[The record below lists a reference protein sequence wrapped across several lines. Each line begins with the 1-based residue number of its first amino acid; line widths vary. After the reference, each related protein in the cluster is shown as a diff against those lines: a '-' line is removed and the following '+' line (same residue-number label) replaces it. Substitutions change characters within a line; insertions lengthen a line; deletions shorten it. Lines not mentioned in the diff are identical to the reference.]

1 MNVGSIVKFRDRNW
15 VVLPSTRDHVYRLR
29 PLTGIMDDVV
39 EVHEFISH
47 LIGYT
52 IPEERLS
59 PAQFPPPSA
68 ESISDSLSARLFW
81 QAARLTL
88 REGAAPLRCLAN
100 ISIRPRTYQF
110 VPLLMALRLDPVRLF
125 IADDV
130 GVGKTIE
137 ALLVARELFDRGEIT
152 RLAVL
157 CPPYLCDQWQK
168 ELTEKFNLEAVV
180 FRSGMI
186 AQLEREAPR
195 GTSIYEYFP
204 IQVISIDWVKTDR
217 NRRLFLQY
225 CPELVIVDE
234 VHGAAAAG
242 ATSKSQQRRHELLQ
256 EIARDTKRHL
266 ILLSATPHSGVQDAF
281 HSLLK
286 LLDPKFANCNL
297 EDEEW
302 RSQLARHFI
311 QRTRGDINNEWK
323 DSSPTFPERCPR
335 DVSYKLS
342 EEWKKLFDATWNFC
356 SPIVASGEN
365 LEEHRRR
372 MRYWGVLALL
382 RCVMSSPAAAVE
394 ALARRTESP
403 PPPAENQP
411 AETNTDETESDSV
424 RSDFSEEA
432 ADDEVPLPDIAQIA
446 DEQSARNQ
454 LASLKRLA
462 ENLRK
467 DPKTHD
473 PKLDTCTKQVW
484 QLIEE
489 GYHPI
494 IWCRYV
500 ATAEYVGEYLKAEA
514 ERLGRKV
521 EVCVITGRMGEDER
535 RDLIA
540 ALPVDSPHILVATD
554 CLSEGINLQEK
565 FTAVIHYDLPW
576 NPNRLE
582 QREGRVDRF
591 GQTSP
596 SVVVVRLYGR
606 DNPVDGA
613 VLKILYQKADE
624 IRKSLGTYV
633 PLPESQA
640 DISGAI
646 IQWLLAKGRS
656 PVDSEDFFPD
666 FPEEPP
672 VKEIQGLW
680 EILSKREKESRS
692 RFAQK
697 RIKAEE
703 VQQELEISDAIL
715 GDPEEVR
722 NFLLAA
728 FQRLG
733 ISYREE
739 KAKFPPNARVYR
751 IVDVRN
757 SEVKDVVFSDWNK
770 QAPAGRSATDS
781 WCFSFDS
788 PTPPNAE
795 FVGRNHRVVRGLARY
810 LFEKALT
817 ADKKQMAEASTVTRC
832 GVLRT
837 REVTFLTV
845 LLLLRVRYLMWFPS
859 SSETSERRPLLGE
872 EVLLTGF
879 RFPDFSSPQELTK
892 EEALRLLTE
901 AESSSNVPLAEKKEI
916 AGKLLPEL
924 KMPAEASSAP
934 PSPASS
940 SITQALRR
948 LIDERAAE
956 LEKSHKRIRE
966 AISERVRG
974 LSIKPQLPP
983 DLLGML
989 VLLPE
994 VDL

>member
-1 MNVGSIVKFRDRNW
+1 
-15 VVLPSTRDHVYRLR
+15 
-29 PLTGIMDDVV
+29 
-39 EVHEFISH
+39 
-47 LIGYT
+47 
-52 IPEERLS
+52 
-59 PAQFPPPSA
+59 
-68 ESISDSLSARLFW
+68 
-81 QAARLTL
+81 
-88 REGAAPLRCLAN
+88 
-100 ISIRPRTYQF
+100 
-110 VPLLMALRLDPVRLF
+110 
-125 IADDV
+125 
-130 GVGKTIE
+130 
-137 ALLVARELFDRGEIT
+137 
-152 RLAVL
+152 
-157 CPPYLCDQWQK
+157 
-168 ELTEKFNLEAVV
+168 
-180 FRSGMI
+180 
-186 AQLEREAPR
+186 
-195 GTSIYEYFP
+195 
-204 IQVISIDWVKTDR
+204 
-217 NRRLFLQY
+217 
-225 CPELVIVDE
+225 
-234 VHGAAAAG
+234 
-242 ATSKSQQRRHELLQ
+242 
-256 EIARDTKRHL
+256 
-266 ILLSATPHSGVQDAF
+266 
-281 HSLLK
+281 
-286 LLDPKFANCNL
+286 
-297 EDEEW
+297 
-302 RSQLARHFI
+302 
-311 QRTRGDINNEWK
+311 
-323 DSSPTFPERCPR
+323 
-335 DVSYKLS
+335 
-342 EEWKKLFDATWNFC
+342 
-356 SPIVASGEN
+356 
-365 LEEHRRR
+365 
-372 MRYWGVLALL
+372 
-382 RCVMSSPAAAVE
+382 
-394 ALARRTESP
+394 
-403 PPPAENQP
+403 
-411 AETNTDETESDSV
+411 
-424 RSDFSEEA
+424 
-432 ADDEVPLPDIAQIA
+432 
-446 DEQSARNQ
+446 
-454 LASLKRLA
+454 
-462 ENLRK
+462 
-467 DPKTHD
+467 
-473 PKLDTCTKQVW
+473 
-484 QLIEE
+484 
-489 GYHPI
+489 
-494 IWCRYV
+494 
-500 ATAEYVGEYLKAEA
+500 VGEFLKAEA
-514 ERLGRKV
+514 ERLGKEV
-521 EVCVITGRMGEDER
+521 DVCVITGRMGEDER

-540 ALPVDSPHILVATD
+540 ALPVDFPHILVATD

-596 SVVVVRLYGR
+596 SVVVVRLYGS

-640 DISGAI
+640 DISEAI
-646 IQWLLAKGRS
+646 IRWVSAKGRS
-656 PVDSEDFFPD
+656 SFDSGDLFSD
-666 FPEEPP
+666 LLEEPP
-672 VKEIQGLW
+672 VKEIEGLW
-680 EILSKREKESRS
+680 EIQSKREKESRS

-733 ISYREE
+733 ISYSEE
-739 KAKFPPNARVYR
+739 EAKFPPNARVYR
-751 IVDVRN
+751 IDVPN
-757 SEVKDVVFSDWNK
+757 SEVKDVVFSDGNK
-770 QAPAGRSATDS
+770 QAPAGRSATDG

-795 FVGRNHRVVRGLARY
+795 FVGRNHRVVRRLARY

-817 ADKKQMAEASTVTRC
+817 ADKKQMAEAATITRC

-859 SSETSERRPLLGE
+859 SSETRERRPLLGE